1 MSAPVVSPPPP
12 DGAPPPLEVA
22 SRNGLPRKLVN
33 FGLVLVVLVAIIGL
47 YRLTPTQKDIQD
59 PVEVHGIVG
68 KPVRTPRFELTV
80 KSVQISKKLRIPRS
94 APDRDSLSDFVVIE
108 AEVKALREPMH
119 LNKVSIKASDGTT
132 YLGADRSGLER
143 VDLTSYEFAPD
154 IPARGVFV
162 VEMPA
167 DKVPGAVLQVMEKA
181 FLNDLEPQATIPLGV
196 STDQLPGLRKDV
208 AIFNAA
214 DAL

>member
-1 MSAPVVSPPPP
+1 VSAPVVSPPP
-12 DGAPPPLEVA
+12 LKVA
-22 SRNGLPRKLVN
+22 SRNGRLRKLLN
-33 FGLVLVVLVAIIGL
+33 YALVLVVLAAIIAL

-59 PVEVHGIVG
+59 PVAVNGVVG
-68 KPVRTPRFELTV
+68 KAVKTPRFELTV
-80 KSVQISKKLRIPRS
+80 RSVQVSKKLRIPRS

-108 AEVKALREPMH
+108 AEVKATREPIH
-119 LNKVSIKASDGTT
+119 LNKVSIKATDGTT
-132 YLGADRSGLER
+132 YLGADRSGLET
-143 VDLTSYEFAPD
+143 VDLTSYQFAPD

-167 DKVPGAVLQVMEKA
+167 DKLPGAVLQVMEKA

-196 STDQLPGLRKDV
+196 SKDQLAGLRKDV

>member
-1 MSAPVVSPPPP
+1 MT
-12 DGAPPPLEVA
+12 APPPLEGA
-22 SRNGLPRKLVN
+22 ARNNWLRRLAN
-33 FGLVLVVLVAIIGL
+33 YGLVLVVLVAIIGL

-59 PVEVHGIVG
+59 PVEVHGVVG
-68 KPVRTPRFELTV
+68 KAVKTPRFELTV
-80 KSVQISKKLRIPRS
+80 KTVQVSKKLRIPRS
-94 APDRDSLSDFVVIE
+94 APDRESLSDFVVIE
-108 AEVKALREPMH
+108 AEVQALREPMH
-119 LNKVSIKASDGTT
+119 LNKVSIKAADGTT
-132 YLGADRSGLER
+132 YLGADRSGLET
-143 VDLTSYEFAPD
+143 VDLSSYEFAPG

-167 DKVPGAVLQVMEKA
+167 DKLPGAVLQVMEKA

-196 STDQLPGLRKDV
+196 SKDELPGLRKDV

>member
-1 MSAPVVSPPPP
+1 MTAAP
-12 DGAPPPLEVA
+12 DAPPPLEVA
-22 SRNGLPRKLVN
+22 SRNSRLRKLLN
-33 FGLVLVVLVAIIGL
+33 YALVLVVLAAIIAL

-59 PVEVHGIVG
+59 PVAVNGVVG
-68 KPVRTPRFELTV
+68 KAVKTPRFELTV
-80 KSVQISKKLRIPRS
+80 RTVQVSKKLRIPRS

-108 AEVKALREPMH
+108 AEVKATREPIH
-119 LNKVSIKASDGTT
+119 LNKVSIRAADGTT
-132 YLGADRSGLER
+132 YLGADRSGLEQ
-143 VDLTSYEFAPD
+143 VDLTSFQFAPD

-167 DKVPGAVLQVMEKA
+167 DKLPGAVLQVMEKA

-196 STDQLPGLRKDV
+196 SKDQLAGLRKDV